1 MTDPSRL
8 GGLRVLS
15 AALERLGLTR
25 RLTGEGG
32 RRDMAEILNRK
43 KALTY
48 KDFFGRYVRKD
59 IAGRIVDAFPDATW
73 RKTPVITEDDKPND
87 TAFEEA
93 LKSLDRRLKLFSYFK
108 RVDRLCGL
116 GKYAIL
122 VIGVK
127 GGSSLDT
134 TLRFNQFSAAS
145 SIIYL
150 SVFGEGAASIKTYET
165 DPTSERFG
173 KPRTYEID
181 FGGAVKGFTAEK
193 KKQEVHW
200 TRVIHVAEDLIE
212 DEVHGTP
219 RLERVFDLLED
230 LEKVVGGAAE
240 MFYQG
245 ADRGLHA
252 NVRSDF
258 DGTLDDKERENLTDE
273 ITEYMY
279 GLRRFIRT
287 EGIDLK
293 PLGGTTADPSGP
305 ASVIIDLIAG
315 TIGIP
320 KRILLGSERGELAST
335 TDESSFFGAVQER
348 RETFAEPV
356 IIRATIDRLIWLGA
370 LPAPT
375 QAPDAYSV
383 AWPSLFELP
392 DDKRLSMAKDAAT
405 INKLAPE
412 TITKD
417 ELRTRYLGL
426 EADTKGTVG
435 EENEADGEP
444 RVPTRPAR
452 VPALVLNRERGW

>member
-1 MTDPSRL
+1 MTENPNRI

-15 AALERLGLTR
+15 HLLERAGLVKR
-25 RLTGEGG
+25 VTGQGA
-32 RRDMAEILNRK
+32 RRDMSEILNRK
-43 KALTY
+43 AVLTY
-48 KDFFGRYVRKD
+48 KDFLGRYVRKD

-73 RKTPVITEDDKPND
+73 RKAPVITEDDKPQD

-93 LKSLDRRLKLFSYFK
+93 LKSLDRRLGLFNYFK
-108 RVDRLCGL
+108 RVDRLAGL
-116 GKYAIL
+116 GRYAIL

-127 GGSSLDT
+127 GGSGLDT
-134 TLRFNQFSAAS
+134 ALRYHQFTAAS

-150 SVFGEGAASIKTYET
+150 SVFGEGSASIKTYET

-173 KPRTYEID
+173 KPLTYEID
-181 FGGAVKGFTAEK
+181 FGGSVKGFTVDK

-200 TRVIHVAEDLIE
+200 TRVIHVAEDMIE

-240 MFYQG
+240 MFWQG

-252 NVRSDF
+252 DVREGF
-258 DGTLDDKERENLTDE
+258 DGTLDERELQNLTDE
-273 ITEYMY
+273 ITEYQM
-279 GLRRFIRT
+279 GLRRFLRT
-287 EGIDLK
+287 VGTDVK
-293 PLGGTTADPSGP
+293 ALGGTTADPTGS
-305 ASVIIDLIAG
+305 ASVILDLIAG

-335 TDESSFFGAVQER
+335 TDEASFFGSVEER
-348 RETFAEPV
+348 RETFAEPA

-375 QAPDAYSV
+375 RADDAYSV
-383 AWPSLFELP
+383 AWPSLFELA

-405 INKLAPE
+405 INKLAPG
-412 TITKD
+412 TITED

-426 EADTKGTVG
+426 EADTKGTVN
-435 EENEADGEP
+435 EEKDAGKPSDLERIGRSVSDVAK
-444 RVPTRPAR
+444 RVA
-452 VPALVLNRERGW
+452 A